1 MENNKIGC
9 RGGVDRTKIIDPNSV
24 DGNLSSSNI
33 YRQNEDLNIS
43 VKLTTYK
50 KGRTVLVT
58 EKEKGFNESTKT
70 ISINFIE
77 GSDINGKKFLTTKY
91 TDLTTVF
98 EEGTLNNETL
108 GITNIDIDFNSSI
121 VPQIT
126 IDFIDVRGSSI
137 FQNEADISDYNT
149 ENPYSAFFQ
158 MPYPLFELEV
168 KGYYGQPVTYCLHMI
183 KFTSKFNSQTGN
195 FEIKCNF
202 VGYTYAMLSDM
213 LIGFL
218 KAIPYT
224 KIGKE
229 KFKIYNSTRQQP
241 LIDLVDLKL
250 KIGNIGTEIE
260 KLAGTSDNSKIINSF
275 KDAQKLVGSIQQSI
289 NSFGSTVDTF
299 QRKSDSVLFNFVLT
313 DEVTTTQGSKD
324 KDAAVKKAYNEMSKS
339 ITESITSYNALNV
352 TGLNISKDTFLP
364 VNPYNNLTKKDLDPA
379 SETAI
384 GNLSGDKLTSFKKD
398 LLTDMS
404 NNYEKQIE
412 NSVKFNAYDF
422 RENFKILEKQ
432 EKLIDDSIV
441 DSNRTLANEIKD
453 KITVVLGFSPTVRT
467 MVEIF
472 TALIEVFIETIY
484 EVSQNATGNTERD
497 AQLEKAFG
505 NVLET
510 TDLNRKDLQA
520 KIYHPWPDYKER
532 DEQRK
537 TYVEKYLG
545 SSNAIDKKE
554 DIPELVFI
562 DDLLSAFLTAAQKEA
577 EADAL
582 LAGETI
588 NWIPSNIL
596 DTRLFSA
603 SKEPYSRN
611 QMISINDV
619 KRNVLIRAMTF
630 LGYTN
635 SADFLTEDQI
645 KAMAEIEAESMIA
658 KIKDHKLLGAIKSIT
673 VDNIGDA
680 TGNINSIDRK
690 IIAHDKANG
699 LYYYN
704 YILSG
709 ISQSL
714 KIIPITSDFNGKSF
728 NVGNGTNDPQPGL
741 LALQET
747 GEVFLTNYSPAYF
760 TPSTANKKTDDG
772 GVYVKIY
779 TPEEYETTATL
790 VNTEITKESVFILEN
805 LKQGSIST
813 AGFNPFG
820 GVYGIQEYAKMDW
833 GENGPTGLPLR
844 YVFYVNQNK
853 GNSPVFDMNGLAY
866 TRQKVG
872 GKNPKKNRYDLNSL
886 GDYIPLITNRANP
899 YRDRDS
905 FNGDMV
911 HGSNVGSNR
920 FLFNENGDDSGK
932 SIINNSDVS
941 YPYIEQNWYIGQPSA
956 GEDSFSL
963 FGSKWY
969 YLQDK
974 AKCTLNG
981 GGTVPCEKP
990 VKALLF
996 LNTLPFNYARNIDGV
1011 DGPFAPKEIK
1021 HLFDINGGFV
1031 HAPRLWCAYIGGL
1044 FWWLSKENP
1053 EFDNG
1058 VIVGGGRGT
1067 LDPIVW
1073 QKTCGTPSTAKMFVA
1088 PVDGEYLPKTLSAED
1103 SIQNGTYQKVTN
1115 LDVMKTLPEQV
1126 RDEFK
1131 RIFFE
1136 FVNGG
1141 TSYSNFGDLAT
1152 SLEIWSGT
1160 SSNFCSFLTNTVHGN
1175 IQNDQLDKSI
1185 ITTNLNNTGNYQIIA
1200 PIDEIDFYELH
1211 KDALFLELK
1220 DNSNAVN
1227 KIKAALVEEVII
1239 GNTGYGIWRGSK
1251 DSNFGMEGNNLVYKH
1266 KSIRVTETIYTKYFK
1281 AFTDKVQDL
1290 TKDYSATSEE
1300 EKKLNKTFGQSNKN
1314 DIKLMLYR
1322 NCKNIYDKWLG
1333 GAPDPNNVIFQCGN
1347 DNGDSSNRK
1356 TVDLAMARRYGYD
1369 RPRLIHSFRF
1379 VNRSFRDIGDELF
1392 IDPRPINDKISDFPN
1407 TSAYNVISSLLN
1419 ENKFDFIALPTFINF
1434 YNDDVLESMFAPQN
1448 QFDKPIGSCGPSFVS
1463 VYTGQKS
1470 KILDLKDNNTNY
1482 TNDGFDMRCVNGN
1495 LDPSIPDDFKEPL
1508 AKVAQNGETL
1518 SETYEDVVPVFV
1530 VKYGQQNQNLFKDIT
1545 LDQSEFSE
1553 SEESIK
1559 IMQDISTNGAKN
1571 NPTLAGQNLFNVYSV
1586 RSYNAEVEM
1595 MGNAMIQPM
1604 MYFQLDNIPM
1614 FHGAYMI
1621 KRVRHNIKP
1630 NHMTTTFTG
1639 NRIRAAETP
1648 IIDVADAYM
1657 ELIETLDMT
1666 KAGNA
1671 KSGAVAGTFA
1681 PIVKTMIENGSSNSY
1696 IDSNNIKAVKV
1707 DFNGI
1712 KGVTMQGVSD
1722 PRFLQEGL
1730 EPLKEMFKAWIV
1742 WMKEKQFVAGGE
1754 NGSYFYVTSLF
1765 RVNSY
1770 GSNHGWGI
1778 AVDIQMF
1785 TKDGKIIDIDNNVGS
1800 KPKDFD
1806 ISYNQQIEWLYNNAY
1821 KYGFYLK
1828 GKDWKTKPEY
1838 WHWEYHGTSA
1848 ACMWRKNPVVY
1859 NYTIKDID
1867 NNKIKS
1873 VVKNPKGMDGKEAI
1887 YNPDSCESSIML
1899 NGDSYEPKTGCTP
1912 LITNTKLSV
1921 GPTDIYNSLKKQTSL
1936 SDFAIAG
1943 IMGNLYSESNFVP
1956 EAFISKGGGCGA
1968 YGLAQWRS
1976 DRQKNLLNYVTNKK
1990 LKINSYE
1997 GQLGFV
2003 FNELS
2008 NEWKYTLK
2016 ALKNVTSVND
2026 ATTIFY
2032 QTYEM
2037 GNKGWSNFSV
2047 SSVLNMGAPNVRITR
2062 ANAFYEMI
2070 QTKNFYLP
2078 T

>member
-58 EKEKGFNESTKT
+58 EKEKGFTESTKT
-70 ISINFIE
+70 VSINFIE

-137 FQNEADISDYNT
+137 FQNEADISDSNT

-158 MPYPLFELEV
+158 MPYPLFELEI

-183 KFTSKFNSQTGN
+183 KFASKFNSQTGN

-250 KIGNIGTEIE
+250 KIGNIATEIE
-260 KLAGTSDNSKIINSF
+260 KLAATSDNSKIINSF
-275 KDAQKLVGSIQQSI
+275 KEAEKLIGSMQQSI

-324 KDAAVKKAYNEMSKS
+324 KDAATKKAYNEMSKS
-339 ITESITSYNALNV
+339 ITESIASYNALNV
-352 TGLNISKDTFLP
+352 SGLNINKDTFLP
-364 VNPYNNLTKKDLDPA
+364 VNPYNNLTKKDLDQA

-398 LLTDMS
+398 LLSDMA
-404 NNYEKQIE
+404 NNYEKQVNDVLI
-412 NSVKFNAYDF
+412 FNAYDF
-422 RENFKILEKQ
+422 RENFKTLEKQ
-432 EKLIDDSIV
+432 QTLIDDSIV
-441 DSNRTLANEIKD
+441 DSNKTLANEIKD
-453 KITVVLGFSPTVRT
+453 KISVVLGFNPTVRT

-520 KIYHPWPDYKER
+520 KIYHPWPDYKEK
-532 DEQRK
+532 DELRK

-562 DDLLSAFLTAAQKEA
+562 DDLLNAFLTAAQKEA
-577 EADAL
+577 EVDAL
-582 LAGETI
+582 LANETI
-588 NWIPSNIL
+588 NWIPSNIM
-596 DTRLFSA
+596 DTRLFYSEA
-603 SKEPYSRN
+603 KEPYTRN
-611 QMISINDV
+611 PLISINDI

-645 KAMAEIEAESMIA
+645 KAMAEIEAESMVA

-673 VDNIGDA
+673 VDNMEDA

-690 IIAHDKANG
+690 IIKKDTAND

-709 ISQSL
+709 NSQSL
-714 KIIPITSDFNGKSF
+714 KIIPFSSDFNGKSF
-728 NVGNGTNDPQPGL
+728 NVANGTNDPQPGL
-741 LALQET
+741 LELQET

-760 TPSTANKKTDDG
+760 TAAPANNKFDDG
-772 GVYVKIY
+772 GIYVKIY

-805 LKQGSIST
+805 LKTDKIST

-820 GVYGIQEYAKMDW
+820 GVYGIQEYYKMDW

-844 YVFYVNQNK
+844 YVFFQNEDK
-853 GNSPVFDMNGLAY
+853 GNLPIGDMNGLAY
-866 TRQKVG
+866 TREKVG
-872 GKNPKKNRYDLNSL
+872 GQNPTTTIYDLNKI
-886 GDYIPLITNRANP
+886 GDYVPLIKNRDKA
-899 YRDRDS
+899 YLS
-905 FNGDMV
+905 FSNMV
-911 HGSNVGSNR
+911 HGSNISSNR
-920 FLFNENGDDSGK
+920 FLFNDNGDDNGN
-932 SIINNSDVS
+932 SIVNNSDVS
-941 YPYIEQNWYIGQPSA
+941 YPYIEQNWFRGIGYA
-956 GEDSFSL
+956 YEKGFSL

-969 YLQDK
+969 YLQDT

-981 GGTVPCEKP
+981 GGTIPCGKV
-990 VKALLF
+990 VKSLLF
-996 LNTLPFNYARNIDGV
+996 LNTLPFNYGLNKMSEDGV
-1011 DGPFAPKEIK
+1011 GGPFAPKEIK

-1031 HAPRLWCAYIGGL
+1031 HAPRLWCAYVGGL

-1053 EFDNG
+1053 EVENG
-1058 VIVGGGRGT
+1058 LIVGGGRGT
-1067 LDPIVW
+1067 QDPIVW
-1073 QKTCGTPSTAKMFVA
+1073 QKTCGAPNAVEMFVA
-1088 PVDGEYLPKTLSAED
+1088 PASDEYLPRQLK
-1103 SIQNGTYQKVTN
+1103 IKGNNVITN
-1115 LDVMKTLPEQV
+1115 YIKITDLDVMKTLPEQV
-1126 RDEFK
+1126 KTEFK

-1141 TSYSNFGDLAT
+1141 TSYSNYGDLAT
-1152 SLEIWSGT
+1152 SLEIWSGS
-1160 SSNFCSFLTNTVHGN
+1160 SSNFCSFLTNTVYGN
-1175 IQNDQLDKSI
+1175 IVDEKLDKNI
-1185 ITTNLNNTGNYQIIA
+1185 LTGNLNNTGNYQIIA
-1200 PIDEIDFYELH
+1200 PIEEPSNSFSTQ

-1220 DNSNAVN
+1220 DNSNAVK

-1251 DSNFGMEGNNLVYKH
+1251 DSKFGMEGNFLTFKH
-1266 KSIRVTETIYTKYFK
+1266 RPIRVTDSIYNKYFK
-1281 AFTDKVQDL
+1281 AFTDRVAEL
-1290 TKDYSATSEE
+1290 TKDYSATNEE
-1300 EKKLNKTFGQSNKN
+1300 EKKLNQTFGNSNKN

-1333 GAPDPNNVIFQCGN
+1333 GVTDPNNVIFQCGN
-1347 DNGDSSNRK
+1347 DNGENSNRK
-1356 TVDLAMARRYGYD
+1356 TVDLAMARRYNYD

-1392 IDPRPINDKISDFPN
+1392 IDPRPISGKINDFPN

-1470 KILDLKDNNTNY
+1470 KNLDLKDNSTNY

-1518 SETYEDVVPVFV
+1518 STPYEDTVPVFV
-1530 VKYGQQNQNLFKDIT
+1530 VKYGQQNQNLFKDIS

-1571 NPTLAGQNLFNVYSV
+1571 NPTLAGQNIFNVYSV
-1586 RSYNAEVEM
+1586 RSYTAEVEM

-1621 KRVRHNIKP
+1621 TRVKHNIKP
-1630 NHMTTTFTG
+1630 NNMSTNFTG
-1639 NRIRAAETP
+1639 IRIRAAETP

-1671 KSGAVAGTFA
+1671 KSGAVAGTLA
-1681 PIVKTMIENGSSNSY
+1681 PIVTTIIQNGGSNSY

-1742 WMKEKQFVAGGE
+1742 WMKDNNFVAGGD

-1828 GKDWKTKPEY
+1828 GKDWKSKPEY
-1838 WHWEYHGTSA
+1838 WHWEYHGRAA

-1859 NYTIKDID
+1859 KHTIKDID
-1867 NNKIKS
+1867 DNKIKS
-1873 VVKNPKGMDGKEAI
+1873 FVKNPKGMDGKEAV
-1887 YNPDSCESSIML
+1887 YTSCESSIMF

-1912 LITNTKLSV
+1912 LITKTKLSV
-1921 GPTDIYNSLKKQTSL
+1921 GSTDIYNSLKTQTKL

-1956 EAFISKGGGCGA
+1956 EAFNSKGGGCGA

-1976 DRQKNLLNYVTNKK
+1976 DRQNKLLKYVTNKS

-2008 NEWKYTLK
+2008 NEWKYTLA
-2016 ALKNVTSVND
+2016 ALKNVTSAKD
-2026 ATTIFY
+2026 AATIFY

-2047 SSVLNMGAPNVRITR
+2047 SSVLNMGAPNVRLNR
-2062 ANAFYEMI
+2062 ADAFYEMI